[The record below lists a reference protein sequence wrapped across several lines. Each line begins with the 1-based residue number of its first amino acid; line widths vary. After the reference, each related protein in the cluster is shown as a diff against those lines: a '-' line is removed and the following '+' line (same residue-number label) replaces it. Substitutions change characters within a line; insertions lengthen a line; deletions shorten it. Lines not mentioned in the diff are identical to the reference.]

1 MPAPTPIALRQTV
14 VRMLALEFDIPLII
28 AVSGLSERSVRSI
41 RDRWVETGSVRAPE
55 THGIIGRPR
64 LTHGQYLCE
73 RITQAPDLFLDELQK
88 ELSETAGI
96 EVSLAT
102 VWRTLARLG
111 ITCRRWWQL
120 DKRAMERCEE
130 NRSEYRRL
138 IRAFRPGQ
146 IVFGDESSFNRKGTY
161 RTYGYALSGNRA
173 S

>member
-64 LTHGQYLCE
+64 LLDVGDIWVSIQYERVWRSEATYTHGQYLCE

-111 ITCRRWWQL
+111 ITY
-120 DKRAMERCEE
+120 KKV
-130 NRSEYRRL
+130 S
-138 IRAFRPGQ
+138 
-146 IVFGDESSFNRKGTY
+146 GTECII
-161 RTYGYALSGNRA
+161 
-173 S
+173 